1 MKPDGSL
8 RKFLGRLNKGLLVV
22 LKPLQ
27 IVNNFLF
34 LALAYYIGVGLSSL
48 LYRMG
53 PGKKTRQKSPIPDSY
68 WRILPAASRDPA
80 SWQRPF

>member
-1 MKPDGSL
+1 MQPDGAL

-27 IVNNFLF
+27 ILNNFLF
-34 LALAYYIGVGLSSL
+34 LAVAYYVGVGLSSI
-48 LYRMG
+48 LYRLG
-53 PGKKTRQKSPIPDSY
+53 PGKKNAAKSGEDSY
-68 WRILPAASRDPA
+68 WREMPPASRDPA